1 MAVWCTIPWC
11 FCFFKVTCIKW
22 REIQIARGT
31 VSPRQRPWF
40 RNTEIFLRKMEKY
53 KNTFKNRWCPP
64 RMYFGRYIHHIWS
77 FSTDAYFISGEVK
90 NILHDSQKRCLF
102 ESKIPRN
109 LELLTN
115 LNMDLLSELKQR
127 PPNGLHFSF

>member
-1 MAVWCTIPWC
+1 MNINFHNCHR
-11 FCFFKVTCIKW
+11 FCYLFHST
-22 REIQIARGT
+22 
-31 VSPRQRPWF
+31 
-40 RNTEIFLRKMEKY
+40 LKME
-53 KNTFKNRWCPP
+53 T
-64 RMYFGRYIHHIWS
+64 S
-77 FSTDAYFISGEVK
+77 A
-90 NILHDSQKRCLF
+90 HDSQKRCLF

>member
-40 RNTEIFLRKMEKY
+40 RNTEIFFRKMDKY
-53 KNTFKNRWCPP
+53 ENTFKNRWCPP
-64 RMYFGRYIHHIWS
+64 RMYFGRYIHHMWS
-77 FSTDAYFISGEVK
+77 FSTDAYYISGEVK
-90 NILHDSQKRCLF
+90 NIMQ
-102 ESKIPRN
+102 
-109 LELLTN
+109 LLTTSYICVFKN
-115 LNMDLLSELKQR
+115 IYSLFINERRTCWNSSKYYLTPLS
-127 PPNGLHFSF
+127 